1 MIKRDAKKA
10 TREKRKI
17 KKLIVKIK
25 LSQPDSQSVN
35 QPTSHP
41 ASQSARK
48 TFGITLIEK
57 IERVISQDH
66 QTAKTFKE
74 YVISIPVKKNQEYK
88 RL

>member
-10 TREKRKI
+10 TKEQRKI

-48 TFGITLIEK
+48 TFGITLIE

-74 YVISIPVKKNQEYK
+74 YVISIPIKKNQEYK

>member
-1 MIKRDAKKA
+1 MIKRDVKKA
-10 TREKRKI
+10 TREQRKI

-48 TFGITLIEK
+48 TFGITLIE

-74 YVISIPVKKNQEYK
+74 YVISIPIKKNQEYK

>member
-10 TREKRKI
+10 TKEQRKI

-48 TFGITLIEK
+48 TFGITLIET
-57 IERVISQDH
+57 ERVISQDH

-74 YVISIPVKKNQEYK
+74 YVISIPIKKNQEYK

>member
-10 TREKRKI
+10 TREQRKI

-48 TFGITLIEK
+48 TFGITLIE

-66 QTAKTFKE
+66 KTAKTFKE
-74 YVISIPVKKNQEYK
+74 YVISIPIKKNQEYK

>member
-10 TREKRKI
+10 TREQRKI

-48 TFGITLIEK
+48 TFGITLIE
-57 IERVISQDH
+57 IERVISRDH

-74 YVISIPVKKNQEYK
+74 YVISIPIKKNQEYK

>member
-10 TREKRKI
+10 TREQRKI

-48 TFGITLIEK
+48 TFGITLIE

-74 YVISIPVKKNQEYK
+74 YVISIPIKKNQEYK

>member
-10 TREKRKI
+10 TREQRKI

-48 TFGITLIEK
+48 TFGITLIE

>member
-48 TFGITLIEK
+48 TFGITLIE

-74 YVISIPVKKNQEYK
+74 YVISIPIKKNQEYK

>member
-10 TREKRKI
+10 TREQRKI

-25 LSQPDSQSVN
+25 LSQPDSQLVN

-48 TFGITLIEK
+48 TFGITLIE

-74 YVISIPVKKNQEYK
+74 YVISIPIKKNQEYK

>member
-1 MIKRDAKKA
+1 MIKREAKKA
-10 TREKRKI
+10 TREQRKI

-48 TFGITLIEK
+48 TFGITLIE

-74 YVISIPVKKNQEYK
+74 YVISIPIKKNQEYK

>member
-10 TREKRKI
+10 TREQRKI

-48 TFGITLIEK
+48 TFGITLIE

-66 QTAKTFKE
+66 QQEKR
-74 YVISIPVKKNQEYK
+74 SKNMS
-88 RL
+88 